1 MDENPALFLA
11 RFTEVVQKYTNLDIT
26 TSAGLLYL
34 HVQFI
39 SQSASD
45 IRRELRQL
53 EKGPETTPQ
62 RDFLEGAF
70 KVFNNREEE
79 AKREKGP

>member
-1 MDENPALFLA
+1 MQMRLDKLLA
-11 RFTEVVQKYTNLDIT
+11 ST
-26 TSAGLLYL
+26 
-34 HVQFI
+34 
-39 SQSASD
+39 
-45 IRRELRQL
+45 
-53 EKGPETTPQ
+53 TTPQ